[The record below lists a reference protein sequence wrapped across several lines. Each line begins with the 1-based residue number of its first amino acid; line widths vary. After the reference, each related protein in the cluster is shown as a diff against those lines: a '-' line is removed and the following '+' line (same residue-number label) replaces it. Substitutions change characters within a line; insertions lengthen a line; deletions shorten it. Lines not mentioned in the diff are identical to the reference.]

1 MITYHLRNLYRLKL
15 TRQTELQ
22 VSLGEHIPGKYLD
35 KQSFKYLFQGLVRP
49 HIHVEVLSPFKVGK
63 IEKIENVQR
72 RSTKQVPSLKN
83 MSYKERLEKSKC
95 QH

>member
-1 MITYHLRNLYRLKL
+1 M
-15 TRQTELQ
+15 TRQTEFW

-35 KQSFKYLFQGLVRP
+35 KQSFKYLFQALVRP
-49 HIHVEVLSPFKVGK
+49 HIHVEVLSSFKVGN

>member
-1 MITYHLRNLYRLKL
+1 M
-15 TRQTELQ
+15 TRQTELW

-35 KQSFKYLFQGLVRP
+35 KQSFKYLFQALVRP
-49 HIHVEVLSPFKVGK
+49 HIHVEYAAAVWSPFKVGE
-63 IEKIENVQR
+63 IEKIEQR

-83 MSYKERLEKSKC
+83 RSYKERLEKSKC

>member
-1 MITYHLRNLYRLKL
+1 M
-15 TRQTELQ
+15 TRQTEFW
-22 VSLGEHIPGKYLD
+22 VSLGEHILGKHLD
-35 KQSFKYLFQGLVRP
+35 KQSFKYLFQALVRP
-49 HIHVEVLSPFKVGK
+49 HIHVEVLSPFKVGN